1 MIVPRYYEDLKVLHE
16 NTMPARTYYVPASR
30 RMDCLV
36 ENRECSDRLILLN
49 GQWKFRYFESI
60 YDVEDAF
67 YEKGYDLTEFGEI
80 PVPGVWQMYGYDRH
94 QYTNIRYPFP
104 FDPPYVPQDIPCG
117 AYVHTFAYEK
127 DEAAPRAYLNFEGV
141 DSCFY
146 LWVNGSYV
154 GYSQVSH
161 ATSEFDVTELLT
173 DGENTLAVLVLKW
186 CDGSYLEDQDKFRMS
201 GIFRDVYILKRP
213 EKAIRDYH
221 VTADVSGEAAEVNI
235 SVDFYEPVET
245 EITIEDAKG
254 QVVAK
259 EICGDTASVTLK
271 INDPV
276 LWNTEEPYLYKLVFA
291 TANEVIT
298 DHLALRKVEIR
309 DRVIY
314 LNGQKIKFRGVNRH
328 DSDPVTGFTVGVE
341 QIKKD
346 MSLMKQHN
354 FNAIRCSHYPNAPYF
369 YEMCDRYGFMVCA
382 EADIEA
388 HGPYM
393 LYRRED
399 TDYNRFKR
407 WNEKI
412 ADDPAWQE
420 AILDRV
426 RLMVERDK
434 NRPSIVMWSMGN
446 ESAYGCNF
454 EAALAWT
461 KKFDHSRITQYESS
475 RYRNYDVT
483 YNYEDLD
490 LYSRM
495 YPSLEEVQE
504 YLDRDGSKPFL
515 LVEYCHSMGNGPGD
529 FEDYFQMIQANDLM
543 CGGFVWEWCDHA
555 VAHGKAEDG
564 RAVYYYGGDHGED
577 IHDGNFCMDG
587 LVYPDRRPHT
597 GLLEYKN
604 VYRPARVVS
613 YDQNTG
619 ELVLHNYMDFDNL
632 EDYADVTYELTKDGE
647 VIAAGNINGI
657 GIKPHGNG
665 TCKLLLD
672 IPVAGR
678 VYLRIF
684 YALKKPLPLM
694 DKGHVLGFDEIKLEN
709 ADERNRTAV
718 AILDGSKEQQEI
730 KITESDTEMVISS
743 GDFSYT
749 LDKRTGLFSQL
760 EYAGKKYL
768 NRPMELNIWRAP
780 TDNDMY
786 IKALWQRAHYD
797 KAYARAY
804 EVTVGEGMEISCH
817 VGIVAATVQKIIDA
831 RITWTIDPSGKIKAD
846 IHAVKDEEFPELPR
860 FGVRLFLDKTFAG
873 VDYFGMGPQESY
885 RDKHRGSSHGHYH
898 GDVMDMHE
906 DYIRPQEN
914 GSHYDCDY
922 VKLEQKADNEQEND
936 KTKVDKAENVV
947 EKAGNA
953 VVSCMGLAVASQN
966 TFSFN
971 VSPYTEEQLAAV
983 GHNYELTECGSTVL
997 CIDYALNGIGSNS
1010 CGPEVADKYKFNENK
1025 FDFSFV
1031 LVPYKY

>member
-1 MIVPRYYEDLKVLHE
+1 M
-16 NTMPARTYYVPASR
+16 
-30 RMDCLV
+30 
-36 ENRECSDRLILLN
+36 
-49 GQWKFRYFESI
+49 WSI
-60 YDVEDAF
+60 
-67 YEKGYDLTEFGEI
+67 
-80 PVPGVWQMYGYDRH
+80 
-94 QYTNIRYPFP
+94 
-104 FDPPYVPQDIPCG
+104 C
-117 AYVHTFAYEK
+117 
-127 DEAAPRAYLNFEGV
+127 
-141 DSCFY
+141 
-146 LWVNGSYV
+146 
-154 GYSQVSH
+154 
-161 ATSEFDVTELLT
+161 
-173 DGENTLAVLVLKW
+173 
-186 CDGSYLEDQDKFRMS
+186 
-201 GIFRDVYILKRP
+201 
-213 EKAIRDYH
+213 
-221 VTADVSGEAAEVNI
+221 
-235 SVDFYEPVET
+235 
-245 EITIEDAKG
+245 
-254 QVVAK
+254 
-259 EICGDTASVTLK
+259 
-271 INDPV
+271 
-276 LWNTEEPYLYKLVFA
+276 
-291 TANEVIT
+291 
-298 DHLALRKVEIR
+298 
-309 DRVIY
+309 
-314 LNGQKIKFRGVNRH
+314 
-328 DSDPVTGFTVGVE
+328 
-341 QIKKD
+341 
-346 MSLMKQHN
+346 
-354 FNAIRCSHYPNAPYF
+354 
-369 YEMCDRYGFMVCA
+369 
-382 EADIEA
+382 
-388 HGPYM
+388 
-393 LYRRED
+393 
-399 TDYNRFKR
+399 
-407 WNEKI
+407 
-412 ADDPAWQE
+412 
-420 AILDRV
+420 
-426 RLMVERDK
+426 
-434 NRPSIVMWSMGN
+434 PSIVMWSMGN

-564 RAVYYYGGDHGED
+564 RTVYYYGGDHGED

-647 VIAAGNINGI
+647 VIAAGNINDI

-694 DKGHVLGFDEIKLEN
+694 DKGDVLGFDEIKLEN

-718 AILDGSKEQQEI
+718 AILDDSQEQQKI

-797 KAYARAY
+797 KAYTRAY

-831 RITWTIDPSGKIKAD
+831 RITWTIYPSGKIKAD
-846 IHAVKDEEFPELPR
+846 IHAEKDEEFPELPR

-873 VDYFGMGPQESY
+873 
-885 RDKHRGSSHGHYH
+885 
-898 GDVMDMHE
+898 
-906 DYIRPQEN
+906 
-914 GSHYDCDY
+914 
-922 VKLEQKADNEQEND
+922 
-936 KTKVDKAENVV
+936 
-947 EKAGNA
+947 
-953 VVSCMGLAVASQN
+953 
-966 TFSFN
+966 
-971 VSPYTEEQLAAV
+971 
-983 GHNYELTECGSTVL
+983 
-997 CIDYALNGIGSNS
+997 
-1010 CGPEVADKYKFNENK
+1010 
-1025 FDFSFV
+1025 
-1031 LVPYKY
+1031 

>member
-1 MIVPRYYEDLKVLHE
+1 
-16 NTMPARTYYVPASR
+16 
-30 RMDCLV
+30 
-36 ENRECSDRLILLN
+36 
-49 GQWKFRYFESI
+49 
-60 YDVEDAF
+60 
-67 YEKGYDLTEFGEI
+67 
-80 PVPGVWQMYGYDRH
+80 
-94 QYTNIRYPFP
+94 
-104 FDPPYVPQDIPCG
+104 
-117 AYVHTFAYEK
+117 
-127 DEAAPRAYLNFEGV
+127 
-141 DSCFY
+141 
-146 LWVNGSYV
+146 
-154 GYSQVSH
+154 
-161 ATSEFDVTELLT
+161 
-173 DGENTLAVLVLKW
+173 
-186 CDGSYLEDQDKFRMS
+186 
-201 GIFRDVYILKRP
+201 
-213 EKAIRDYH
+213 
-221 VTADVSGEAAEVNI
+221 
-235 SVDFYEPVET
+235 
-245 EITIEDAKG
+245 
-254 QVVAK
+254 
-259 EICGDTASVTLK
+259 
-271 INDPV
+271 
-276 LWNTEEPYLYKLVFA
+276 
-291 TANEVIT
+291 
-298 DHLALRKVEIR
+298 
-309 DRVIY
+309 
-314 LNGQKIKFRGVNRH
+314 
-328 DSDPVTGFTVGVE
+328 
-341 QIKKD
+341 
-346 MSLMKQHN
+346 
-354 FNAIRCSHYPNAPYF
+354 
-369 YEMCDRYGFMVCA
+369 
-382 EADIEA
+382 
-388 HGPYM
+388 
-393 LYRRED
+393 
-399 TDYNRFKR
+399 
-407 WNEKI
+407 
-412 ADDPAWQE
+412 
-420 AILDRV
+420 
-426 RLMVERDK
+426 
-434 NRPSIVMWSMGN
+434 
-446 ESAYGCNF
+446 
-454 EAALAWT
+454 
-461 KKFDHSRITQYESS
+461 
-475 RYRNYDVT
+475 
-483 YNYEDLD
+483 
-490 LYSRM
+490 
-495 YPSLEEVQE
+495 
-504 YLDRDGSKPFL
+504 
-515 LVEYCHSMGNGPGD
+515 
-529 FEDYFQMIQANDLM
+529 
-543 CGGFVWEWCDHA
+543 
-555 VAHGKAEDG
+555 
-564 RAVYYYGGDHGED
+564 
-577 IHDGNFCMDG
+577 
-587 LVYPDRRPHT
+587 
-597 GLLEYKN
+597 
-604 VYRPARVVS
+604 
-613 YDQNTG
+613 
-619 ELVLHNYMDFDNL
+619 MDFDNL

-718 AILDGSKEQQEI
+718 AILDDSQEQQKI

-743 GDFSYT
+743 GDFIYT

-797 KAYARAY
+797 KAYTRAY

-846 IHAVKDEEFPELPR
+846 IHAEKDEEFPELPR

-971 VSPYTEEQLAAV
+971 VSPYTEEQLAAA

-1031 LVPYKY
+1031 LVPYKL

>member
-1 MIVPRYYEDLKVLHE
+1 
-16 NTMPARTYYVPASR
+16 
-30 RMDCLV
+30 
-36 ENRECSDRLILLN
+36 
-49 GQWKFRYFESI
+49 
-60 YDVEDAF
+60 
-67 YEKGYDLTEFGEI
+67 
-80 PVPGVWQMYGYDRH
+80 
-94 QYTNIRYPFP
+94 
-104 FDPPYVPQDIPCG
+104 
-117 AYVHTFAYEK
+117 
-127 DEAAPRAYLNFEGV
+127 
-141 DSCFY
+141 
-146 LWVNGSYV
+146 
-154 GYSQVSH
+154 
-161 ATSEFDVTELLT
+161 
-173 DGENTLAVLVLKW
+173 
-186 CDGSYLEDQDKFRMS
+186 
-201 GIFRDVYILKRP
+201 
-213 EKAIRDYH
+213 
-221 VTADVSGEAAEVNI
+221 
-235 SVDFYEPVET
+235 
-245 EITIEDAKG
+245 
-254 QVVAK
+254 
-259 EICGDTASVTLK
+259 
-271 INDPV
+271 
-276 LWNTEEPYLYKLVFA
+276 
-291 TANEVIT
+291 
-298 DHLALRKVEIR
+298 
-309 DRVIY
+309 
-314 LNGQKIKFRGVNRH
+314 
-328 DSDPVTGFTVGVE
+328 
-341 QIKKD
+341 
-346 MSLMKQHN
+346 
-354 FNAIRCSHYPNAPYF
+354 
-369 YEMCDRYGFMVCA
+369 
-382 EADIEA
+382 
-388 HGPYM
+388 
-393 LYRRED
+393 
-399 TDYNRFKR
+399 
-407 WNEKI
+407 
-412 ADDPAWQE
+412 
-420 AILDRV
+420 
-426 RLMVERDK
+426 
-434 NRPSIVMWSMGN
+434 
-446 ESAYGCNF
+446 
-454 EAALAWT
+454 
-461 KKFDHSRITQYESS
+461 
-475 RYRNYDVT
+475 
-483 YNYEDLD
+483 
-490 LYSRM
+490 
-495 YPSLEEVQE
+495 
-504 YLDRDGSKPFL
+504 
-515 LVEYCHSMGNGPGD
+515 
-529 FEDYFQMIQANDLM
+529 
-543 CGGFVWEWCDHA
+543 
-555 VAHGKAEDG
+555 
-564 RAVYYYGGDHGED
+564 
-577 IHDGNFCMDG
+577 
-587 LVYPDRRPHT
+587 
-597 GLLEYKN
+597 
-604 VYRPARVVS
+604 
-613 YDQNTG
+613 
-619 ELVLHNYMDFDNL
+619 MDFDNL

-873 VDYFGMGPQESY
+873 VDYFGMGPQE
-885 RDKHRGSSHGHYH
+885 
-898 GDVMDMHE
+898 
-906 DYIRPQEN
+906 N

-1010 CGPEVADKYKFNENK
+1010 CGPEVADKYKFNENE

-1031 LVPYKY
+1031 LVPYKF